1 MTPLAIIPVLKQLIS
16 AFDAVIRFFHD
27 TFGFGWGLS
36 IITLTVCVRLLLL
49 PLTIKQFKSM
59 RAMQLLAPEMKKL
72 QAKYKDDK
80 QRLNQEMMKLYQEH
94 QVNPFGSCLPLVAQ
108 MPVFISL
115 FYMLRKDL
123 KLDICGDALRKAGKA
138 TGTALQNT
146 ACTDVPNLN
155 GSHHAASFL
164 FIPDLTRHATG
175 GVLVVLIVA
184 YIGSQL
190 LSSVLMS
197 VTADPT
203 QKKLMIALPFMFTIF
218 VIRFPAGLL
227 VYWIVTN
234 LWTVGQQ
241 YILRRRAG
249 MVGPGAALAEVV
261 HPTPA
266 PRGPNDPAPQ
276 MPGIFGKLTARV
288 TEQAEAD
295 AKAKKDGEAGK
306 PKTSG
311 KVAKGEDSTPSKGA
325 AKPAGSRTAAPP
337 PPPRAKKKQRSGK
350 RR

>member
-1 MTPLAIIPVLKQLIS
+1 MTHLAIIPVLKQLIG

-36 IITLTVCVRLLLL
+36 IIALTVGVRLLLL
-49 PLTIKQFKSM
+49 PLTVKQFKSM
-59 RAMQLLAPEMKKL
+59 RSMQLLAPEMKKL

-123 KLDICGDALRKAGKA
+123 KLDICGDALRAAGKA
-138 TGTALQNT
+138 TGSALQNT
-146 ACTDVPNLN
+146 ACTDVADVA

-164 FIPDLTRHATG
+164 FIPDLTRHG
-175 GVLVVLIVA
+175 SGSVLIILIVL

-203 QKKLMIALPFMFTIF
+203 QKKLMIALPFVFTIF
-218 VIRFPAGLL
+218 VINFPTGLL

-234 LWTVGQQ
+234 FWTVGQQ

-249 MVGPGAALAEVV
+249 MVGPGAALAEAV
-261 HPTPA
+261 HLTPPA
-266 PRGPNDPAPQ
+266 RGPNDPPPG
-276 MPGIFGKLTARV
+276 MPGLFGKLTQRV
-288 TEQAEAD
+288 TDQADAD
-295 AKAKKDGEAGK
+295 AKAAAKPGK
-306 PKTSG
+306 SD
-311 KVAKGEDSTPSKGA
+311 KVVKGEGSSPSKGA
-325 AKPAGSRTAAPP
+325 AKPAGGRTAAPP